1 VSPDARKSSLALVVV
16 TVMIGVL
23 MGVLD
28 AAIVNVA
35 IPTISGNL
43 GAAPDLA
50 AWVATG
56 YTLGMMIVMPL
67 NGWLTARLGQK
78 RYYLA
83 AFGLFTAMSCLCG
96 AAPSIETLIVFRV
109 LQGLGG
115 GALQP
120 IALSILL
127 GSAPANR
134 RSDMVAAFSFASVAP
149 FALGP
154 VVGGYLLDNTDW
166 RMLFYFKIPLCVIG
180 MVLAW
185 VVLADDRVKGAA
197 GPLPWTGLVAMSAML
212 ACAQFVLS
220 TGQRSDWFDSE
231 TIVLFSVLGVAAGAY
246 FLWSQ
251 LRAARPFVNLRIFRT
266 LSFAVGCI
274 ITVVSGF
281 GLYGINLV
289 TPLFFQG
296 PLGLGAYDTG
306 IYLLQGSIA
315 TAVLI
320 PFVGPITRRI
330 DARIVIGAGLA
341 MFAAGAWMMGSLNA
355 DAGYW
360 DIFIPRVL
368 QGLALGLLF
377 VPLVAVTLSQ
387 IAPAF
392 LSDATGVATLVRYL
406 GGNVGIA
413 VLQVLQTRRT
423 VAAADAMAA
432 ATTLAHPAVAGAVS
446 ALGLERTRILLSG
459 MIGANANVV
468 SYLYLFRV
476 SAILFICTVP
486 LLFFLPNVR
495 AARHEPPATDVTE
508 ELVEELEEQELTPAR
523 RPRRNRYVATAR
535 SAAIR
540 RTAVW

>member
-1 VSPDARKSSLALVVV
+1 
-16 TVMIGVL
+16 MIGVL

-43 GAAPDLA
+43 GATADLA

-83 AFGLFTAMSCLCG
+83 AFGLFTVMSLLCG
-96 AAPSIETLIVFRV
+96 AAPTISVLIVFRV
-109 LQGLGG
+109 IQGFGG

-127 GSAPANR
+127 GSAPAER

-154 VVGGYLLDNTDW
+154 VIGGYLLDNSDW
-166 RMLFYFKIPLCVIG
+166 RMLFYFKLPICVLG
-180 MVLAW
+180 LVMAW
-185 VVLADDRVKGAA
+185 FVLADDRVKGAA
-197 GPLPWTGLVAMSAML
+197 GKLHWPSL
-212 ACAQFVLS
+212 AALAITLAALQYVLS
-220 TGQRSDWFDSE
+220 TGQRADWFESG
-231 TIVLFSVLGVAAGAY
+231 TIVAFTVIAIVAAVY
-246 FLWSQ
+246 FVWMQ
-251 LRAARPFVNLRIFRT
+251 LHMARPLVNLGIFRT
-266 LSFAVGCI
+266 VSFSAGCL

-296 PLGLGAYDTG
+296 PLKLPAYDTG
-306 IYLLQGSIA
+306 IFLLQGSIA

-320 PFVGPITRRI
+320 PFVGPLTRRI
-330 DARIVIGAGLA
+330 DARIVIGIGLVT
-341 MFAAGAWMMGSLNA
+341 FAVGAWMMGDLSA

-360 DIFIPRVL
+360 DVFWPRVL
-368 QGLALGLLF
+368 QGLALGALF

-387 IAPAF
+387 ISPAA
-392 LSDATGVATLVRYL
+392 LSDATGMATLVRYL
-406 GGNVGIA
+406 GGNIGIA
-413 VLQVLQTRRT
+413 VLQVLQVRRS

-432 ATTLAHPAVAGAVS
+432 ATTLGHPLVAGAVG
-446 ALGLERTRILLSG
+446 ALGVEHARAMLSG
-459 MIGANANVV
+459 AIAANAATV

-476 SAILFICTVP
+476 SAILFACTIP
-486 LLFFLPNVR
+486 LLFFLPNLR
-495 AARHEPPATDVTE
+495 AARRAPPRADAVD
-508 ELVEELEEQELTPAR
+508 ELVDELEEPVPQGR
-523 RPRRNRYVATAR
+523 RPAGVAT
-535 SAAIR
+535 
-540 RTAVW
+540 

>member
-1 VSPDARKSSLALVVV
+1 MSPARPAPSLVLVVV

-43 GAAPDLA
+43 GATPDLA

-83 AFGLFTAMSCLCG
+83 AFGVFTLMSCLCG
-96 AAPSIETLIVFRV
+96 AAPSIGTLIVFRV
-109 LQGLGG
+109 LQGFGG

-154 VVGGYLLDNTDW
+154 VVGGYLLDNGDW
-166 RMLFYFKIPLCVIG
+166 RMLFYFKVPLCVIG
-180 MVLAW
+180 MILAF
-185 VVLADDRVKGAA
+185 VVLKDDRVKGAGA
-197 GPLPWTGLVAMSAML
+197 PLHWPSLVAMSAML

-220 TGQRSDWFDSE
+220 TGQREDWFDSE
-231 TIVLFSVLGVAAGAY
+231 TIVLFTAVGIASGAY
-246 FLWSQ
+246 FMWSQ
-251 LRAARPFVNLRIFRT
+251 LRAERPFVNLRIFRT
-266 LSFAVGCI
+266 LSFGVGCM

-296 PLGLGAYDTG
+296 PLRLPAFDTG
-306 IYLLQGSIA
+306 IFLLQGSIA

-320 PFVGPITRRI
+320 PFVGPITRRFDVRFI
-330 DARIVIGAGLA
+330 IGAGLVV
-341 MFAAGAWMMGSLNA
+341 FALGAWMMGSLNA

-360 DIFIPRVL
+360 DVFVPRVL

-387 IAPAF
+387 IAPEF
-392 LSDATGVATLVRYL
+392 LSDATGIATLVRYL

-413 VLQVLQTRRT
+413 VLQVLQVRRT

-432 ATTLAHPAVAGAVS
+432 GSTLAHPAIAGAVGT
-446 ALGLERTRILLSG
+446 LGIEQTRAILSG
-459 MIGANANVV
+459 VIAANANVV

-476 SAILFICTVP
+476 SAILFACTVP
-486 LLFFLPNVR
+486 LLLLLPNPR
-495 AARHEPPATDVTE
+495 AARHAAPSGDVNAEFAEEIEEQSEPPPRRV
-508 ELVEELEEQELTPAR
+508 PAR
-523 RPRRNRYVATAR
+523 SPT
-535 SAAIR
+535 
-540 RTAVW
+540 

>member
-1 VSPDARKSSLALVVV
+1 MVVV

-35 IPTISGNL
+35 IPSISGNL
-43 GAAPDLA
+43 GATADLA

-83 AFGLFTAMSCLCG
+83 AFGLFTVMSLLCG
-96 AAPSIETLIVFRV
+96 AAPTIETLIVFRV

-127 GSAPANR
+127 GSAPPER
-134 RSDMVAAFSFASVAP
+134 RGDMVAAFSFASVAP

-154 VVGGYLLDNTDW
+154 VVGGYLLDNSDW
-166 RMLFYFKIPLCVIG
+166 RMLFYFKAPLCAIG

-185 VVLADDRVKGAA
+185 VVLVDDRDARPVAPLDWA
-197 GPLPWTGLVAMSAML
+197 GLFAMSAML

-220 TGQRSDWFDSE
+220 TGQRSDWFDSDAIVIA
-231 TIVLFSVLGVAAGAY
+231 TIVAAAAGVY
-246 FLWSQ
+246 FIWSQ
-251 LRAARPFVNLRIFRT
+251 LRARRPFVNLRIFKT
-266 LSFAVGCI
+266 VSFAAGCG

-296 PLGLGAYDTG
+296 PLRLPAYDTG
-306 IYLLQGSIA
+306 VYLLQGSIA

-330 DARIVIGAGLA
+330 DARIVIGIGLV
-341 MFAAGAWMMGSLNA
+341 MFAAGAWMMGDLNA

-360 DIFIPRVL
+360 DVFVPRVL
-368 QGLALGLLF
+368 QGFALGLLF

-387 IAPAF
+387 IAPQF
-392 LSDATGVATLVRYL
+392 LSDATGIATLVRYL

-413 VLQVLQTRRT
+413 VLQVLQVHRT
-423 VAAADAMAA
+423 VAAADAMASSA
-432 ATTLAHPAVAGAVS
+432 SFGNVAIAGAVS
-446 ALGLERTRILLSG
+446 ALGVDRARAFIAGTIA
-459 MIGANANVV
+459 ANANVV
-468 SYLYLFRV
+468 AYLYLFRV
-476 SAILFICTVP
+476 SAILFLCTVP
-486 LLFFLPNVR
+486 LLFLLPDVR
-495 AARHEPPATDVTE
+495 AARPAAPAPDVNA
-508 ELVEELEEQELTPAR
+508 ELAEELEEAGEPAAS
-523 RPRRNRYVATAR
+523 VSVT
-535 SAAIR
+535 
-540 RTAVW
+540 

>member
-1 VSPDARKSSLALVVV
+1 MTHPARSSPLALVVV

-83 AFGLFTAMSCLCG
+83 AFGLFTVMSCLCG
-96 AAPSIETLIVFRV
+96 AAPTIGTLIVFRV
-109 LQGLGG
+109 LQGFGG

-127 GSAPANR
+127 GSAPAER

-154 VVGGYLLDNTDW
+154 VIGGYLLDNTDW
-166 RMLFYFKIPLCVIG
+166 RMLFYFKVPLCIVG
-180 MVLAW
+180 MILAY
-185 VVLADDRVKGAA
+185 VVLNDDRVKGAA
-197 GPLPWTGLVAMSAML
+197 APLHWPSLAALAAML
-212 ACAQFVLS
+212 ASAQFVLS
-220 TGQRSDWFDSE
+220 TGQREDWFESQ
-231 TIVLFSVLGVAAGAY
+231 TIVLFSFVGLAAGTY
-246 FLWSQ
+246 FVWAQ
-251 LRAARPFVNLRIFRT
+251 LRAARPFVNLRIFGT
-266 LSFAVGCI
+266 ISFAAGCV

-296 PLGLGAYDTG
+296 PLRLPAYDTG
-306 IYLLQGSIA
+306 IFLLQGSIS

-320 PFVGPITRRI
+320 PFVGPITRRV
-330 DARIVIGAGLA
+330 DARIVIGAGLV
-341 MFAAGAWMMGSLNA
+341 MFALGAWMMGSLNA

-360 DIFIPRVL
+360 DIFVPRVL

-377 VPLVAVTLSQ
+377 VPLIAVTLSQ

-392 LSDATGVATLVRYL
+392 LSDATGIATLVRYL

-413 VLQVLQTRRT
+413 VLQVLQVRRT
-423 VAAADAMAA
+423 VSAADAMAA
-432 ATTLAHPAVAGAVS
+432 ASTLAHPAIAGAVG
-446 ALGLERTRILLSG
+446 AIGIERTRALLFG
-459 MIGANANVV
+459 MIAANANVV
-468 SYLYLFRV
+468 AYLYLFRV

-486 LLFFLPNVR
+486 LLFLLPNLRAVR
-495 AARHEPPATDVTE
+495 PAPPSTDVNA
-508 ELVEELEEQELTPAR
+508 ELVDELEEPVSQQRVPAG
-523 RPRRNRYVATAR
+523 VGT
-535 SAAIR
+535 
-540 RTAVW
+540 

>member
-1 VSPDARKSSLALVVV
+1 VTQAARSSSLFLVVV

-83 AFGLFTAMSCLCG
+83 AFGLFTVMSCLCG
-96 AAPSIETLIVFRV
+96 AAPTIGTLIVFRV
-109 LQGLGG
+109 LQGFGG

-127 GSAPANR
+127 GSAPAER

-154 VVGGYLLDNTDW
+154 VIGGYLLDNSDW
-166 RMLFYFKIPLCVIG
+166 RMLFYFKVPLCVVG
-180 MVLAW
+180 MILAY
-185 VVLADDRVKGAA
+185 VVLNDDRVKGASA
-197 GPLPWTGLVAMSAML
+197 PLHWPSLAALATML
-212 ACAQFVLS
+212 ASAQFVLS
-220 TGQRSDWFDSE
+220 TGQREDWFESQ
-231 TIVLFSVLGVAAGAY
+231 TIVLFTIVGLAAGTY
-246 FLWSQ
+246 FIWAQ
-251 LRAARPFVNLRIFRT
+251 LHAKRPFVNLRIFRT
-266 LSFAVGCI
+266 LSFAAGCV

-296 PLGLGAYDTG
+296 PLRLPAYDTG
-306 IYLLQGSIA
+306 IFLLQGSIA

-320 PFVGPITRRI
+320 PFVGPITRRV
-330 DARIVIGAGLA
+330 DARLVIGAGLV
-341 MFAAGAWMMGSLNA
+341 MFAVGAWMMGNLNA

-360 DIFIPRVL
+360 DIFVPRVL
-368 QGLALGLLF
+368 QGVALGLLF
-377 VPLVAVTLSQ
+377 VPLVAVTLAQ
-387 IAPAF
+387 IAPEF
-392 LSDATGVATLVRYL
+392 LSDATGIATLVRYL

-413 VLQVLQTRRT
+413 VLQVLQVRRT
-423 VAAADAMAA
+423 VAVADAMAGA
-432 ATTLAHPAVAGAVS
+432 STLSHPAVAVAVGAF
-446 ALGLERTRILLSG
+446 GLERTRALLAG

-468 SYLYLFRV
+468 AYLYLFRV
-476 SAILFICTVP
+476 SAILFMCTIP
-486 LLFFLPNVR
+486 LLFLLPNLR
-495 AARHEPPATDVTE
+495 AARHAPPRTDVNT
-508 ELVEELEEQELTPAR
+508 ELVEELEEPVPLQRVPAGIG
-523 RPRRNRYVATAR
+523 T
-535 SAAIR
+535 
-540 RTAVW
+540 

>member
-1 VSPDARKSSLALVVV
+1 MASPARSSSLLAVVV

-35 IPTISGNL
+35 IPSISGNL

-83 AFGLFTAMSCLCG
+83 AFGLFTVMSCLCG
-96 AAPSIETLIVFRV
+96 AAPSIEALIVFRV

-127 GSAPANR
+127 GSAPASR

-154 VVGGYLLDNTDW
+154 VIGGYLLDNADW
-166 RMLFYFKIPLCVIG
+166 RMLFFFKLPICVAG

-185 VVLADDRVKGAA
+185 FVLRDDRVKGAA
-197 GPLPWTGLVAMSAML
+197 PPLDWVGLGAMSVML

-220 TGQRSDWFDSE
+220 TGQREDWFESQ
-231 TIVLFSVLGVAAGAY
+231 TIVTFTAVGVLAGVW
-246 FLWSQ
+246 FVWSQ
-251 LRAARPFVNLRIFRT
+251 LRSARPLVNLRIFRT
-266 LSFAVGCI
+266 ASFAVGCV

-296 PLGLGAYDTG
+296 PLRLPAYDTG

-320 PFVGPITRRI
+320 PFVGPITRRF
-330 DARIVIGAGLA
+330 DTRIAIGTGLV
-341 MFAAGAWMMGSLNA
+341 MFAAGAWMMGNLSA

-360 DIFIPRVL
+360 DVFWPRVL

-377 VPLVAVTLSQ
+377 VPLLAATLAQVA
-387 IAPAF
+387 ANA
-392 LSDATGVATLVRYL
+392 LSDATGIATLVRYL

-413 VLQVLQTRRT
+413 VLQVLQVRRT
-423 VAAADAMAA
+423 VDAADAMAA
-432 ATTLAHPAVAGAVS
+432 GTTLDHPAVTSAVN
-446 ALGLERTRILLSG
+446 ALGLEHVRALLAG
-459 MIGANANVV
+459 AIGANANVV
-468 SYLYLFRV
+468 AYLYLFRV
-476 SAILFICTVP
+476 SAILFLCTVP
-486 LLFFLPNVR
+486 LLIFLPNLR
-495 AARHEPPATDVTE
+495 AARPAAPTTDANE
-508 ELVEELEEQELTPAR
+508 ELAEELADTGPERAPA
-523 RPRRNRYVATAR
+523 A
-535 SAAIR
+535 
-540 RTAVW
+540 

>member
-1 VSPDARKSSLALVVV
+1 VSPAARSKSLALVVV

-35 IPTISGNL
+35 VPSISGNL

-83 AFGLFTAMSCLCG
+83 AFGLFTVMSCLCG

-127 GSAPANR
+127 GSAPADR
-134 RSDMVAAFSFASVAP
+134 RGDMVAAFSFASVAP

-154 VVGGYLLDNTDW
+154 VIGGYLLDNSDW
-166 RMLFYFKIPLCVIG
+166 RMLFYFKLPLCLIG
-180 MVLAW
+180 IALAYF
-185 VVLADDRVKGAA
+185 VLADDRVKGAA

-231 TIVLFSVLGVAAGAY
+231 TIVLFTVIGVAAGAY
-246 FLWSQ
+246 FIWSQ
-251 LRAARPFVNLRIFRT
+251 LRAARPFVNLRIFGT
-266 LSFAVGCI
+266 LSFGVGCL

-296 PLGLGAYDTG
+296 PLGLPAYDTG

-320 PFVGPITRRI
+320 PFVGPITRRV
-330 DARIVIGAGLA
+330 DARIVIGVGLV

-360 DIFIPRVL
+360 DIFVPRVL

-377 VPLVAVTLSQ
+377 VPLVAVTLSE
-387 IAPAF
+387 IAPHVI
-392 LSDATGVATLVRYL
+392 SDATGIATLVRYL

-413 VLQVLQTRRT
+413 VLQVMQVRRT

-432 ATTLAHPAVAGAVS
+432 ATTLAHPAVAS
-446 ALGLERTRILLSG
+446 AAHAFGIAHTRALLAG

-476 SAILFICTVP
+476 SAVLFVCTVP

-495 AARHEPPATDVTE
+495 AARHEPPGTDVNE
-508 ELVEELEEQELTPAR
+508 ELAEELEEERATPLGVPAGIG
-523 RPRRNRYVATAR
+523 T
-535 SAAIR
+535 
-540 RTAVW
+540 

>member
-1 VSPDARKSSLALVVV
+1 ML
-16 TVMIGVL
+16 GVL

-35 IPTISGNL
+35 IPSISGNL
-43 GAAPDLA
+43 GATPDLA

-96 AAPSIETLIVFRV
+96 TANGISALIVFRV

-120 IALSILL
+120 IALAILL
-127 GSAPANR
+127 RSASADR

-154 VVGGYLLDNTDW
+154 VIGGYLLDNGDW
-166 RMLFYFKIPLCVIG
+166 RMLFYFKVPLCIAG
-180 MVLAW
+180 IVLAY
-185 VVLADDRVKGAA
+185 VVLEDDRVHGSGAPMQWSSLA
-197 GPLPWTGLVAMSAML
+197 AMSVML
-212 ACAQFVLS
+212 ASLQYVLS
-220 TGQRSDWFDSE
+220 SGQRQDWFESR
-231 TIVLFSVLGVAAGAY
+231 TIVLFTAAAVAAGTY
-246 FLWSQ
+246 FIWSQ

-266 LSFAVGCI
+266 LSFGIGCVV
-274 ITVVSGF
+274 TVVSGF

-296 PLGLGAYDTG
+296 PLGLPAYDTG
-306 IYLLQGSIA
+306 IWLLQGAIS

-320 PFVGPITRRI
+320 PFVGPLTRRV
-330 DARIVIGAGLA
+330 DARIVIGAGLVL
-341 MFAAGAWMMGSLNA
+341 FAAGAWMMGNLNA
-355 DAGYW
+355 DAGFW
-360 DIFIPRVL
+360 DIFVPRVL

-387 IAPAF
+387 IAPER
-392 LSDATGVATLVRYL
+392 LSDATGIATLVRYL

-413 VLQVLQTRRT
+413 ILQVLQVRRA
-423 VAAADAMAA
+423 VAVADTLAAGSTM
-432 ATTLAHPAVAGAVS
+432 AHPAIAGAVHL
-446 ALGLERTRILLSG
+446 LGAARARALLSAS
-459 MIGANANVV
+459 IAANANTV
-468 SYLYLFRV
+468 SYLYLFRI
-476 SAILFICTVP
+476 SAVLFACTVP
-486 LLFFLPNVR
+486 LLFLLPNPR
-495 AARHEPPATDVTE
+495 AARHAPPSGDLNEEVAE
-508 ELVEELEEQELTPAR
+508 ELAEEPAAQ
-523 RPRRNRYVATAR
+523 PQSETAPAYPV
-535 SAAIR
+535 SS
-540 RTAVW
+540 T

>member
-1 VSPDARKSSLALVVV
+1 VTPAGPSRSLALVVV

-35 IPTISGNL
+35 VPTISGNL
-43 GAAPDLA
+43 GATPDLA

-83 AFGLFTAMSCLCG
+83 AFGIFTTMSLLCG
-96 AAPSIETLIVFRV
+96 AAPTIETLIVFRV

-154 VVGGYLLDNTDW
+154 VIGGYLLDNADW
-166 RMLFYFKIPLCVIG
+166 RVLFYFKVPLCVVG
-180 MVLAW
+180 MILAVAVLPNDRPTGEPAPLHW
-185 VVLADDRVKGAA
+185 AGLA
-197 GPLPWTGLVAMSAML
+197 AMAAML

-220 TGQRSDWFDSE
+220 TGQREDWFESQ
-231 TIVLFSVLGVAAGAY
+231 TIVLFTLVGLAAGAY
-246 FLWSQ
+246 FVWSQ
-251 LRAARPFVNLRIFRT
+251 LRSAHPFVNLRIFRT

-296 PLGLGAYDTG
+296 PLGLPAFDTG
-306 IYLLQGSIA
+306 IYLLQGAIA
-315 TAVLI
+315 TAVVV
-320 PFVGPITRRI
+320 PFVGPLTRRI
-330 DARIVIGAGLA
+330 DARIIIGIGLV
-341 MFAAGAWMMGSLNA
+341 MFAAGAWMMGSLSA
-355 DAGYW
+355 GAGYW
-360 DIFIPRVL
+360 DVFVPRVL

-377 VPLVAVTLSQ
+377 VPLVALTLSQ

-392 LSDATGVATLVRYL
+392 LSDATGIATLVRYL

-413 VLQVLQTRRT
+413 VLQVMQVRRA

-432 ATTLAHPAVAGAVS
+432 ASTLAHPAVAGAVS
-446 ALGLERTRILLSG
+446 TFGADHTRALLAGTIA
-459 MIGANANVV
+459 ANANVI

-476 SAILFICTVP
+476 SAIIFVCTVP
-486 LLFFLPNVR
+486 LLFLLPSMH
-495 AARHEPPATDVTE
+495 AARPATPTTDVNE
-508 ELVEELEEQELTPAR
+508 ELAEELEEATP
-523 RPRRNRYVATAR
+523 PRVPAGVGT
-535 SAAIR
+535 
-540 RTAVW
+540 

>member
-1 VSPDARKSSLALVVV
+1 MSRDARKSSLALVVV

-83 AFGLFTAMSCLCG
+83 AFGLFTVMSCLCG

-166 RMLFYFKIPLCVIG
+166 RMLFYFKVPLCVIG

-185 VVLADDRVKGAA
+185 VVLADDRVKGVA
-197 GPLPWTGLVAMSAML
+197 GPLSWTGLVAMSATL

-231 TIVLFSVLGVAAGAY
+231 TIVLFSALGVAAGAY

-296 PLGLGAYDTG
+296 PLRLGAYDTG

-315 TAVLI
+315 TALVI
-320 PFVGPITRRI
+320 PFVGPLTRRM
-330 DARIVIGAGLA
+330 DARIVIGCGLV

-355 DAGYW
+355 DTGYW

-392 LSDATGVATLVRYL
+392 ISDATGIATLVRYL

-432 ATTLAHPAVAGAVS
+432 AATLANPAVARAVS
-446 ALGLERTRILLSG
+446 ALGLGRTRALLAG
-459 MIGANANVV
+459 IVGTNANLV

-476 SAILFICTVP
+476 SAILFLCTVP
-486 LLFFLPNVR
+486 LLLLLPNAR
-495 AARHEPPATDVTE
+495 AARHEPPVTNVTE
-508 ELVEELEEQELTPAR
+508 ELAGELEEQEGTPL
-523 RPRRNRYVATAR
+523 
-535 SAAIR
+535 
-540 RTAVW
+540 AVPAGIGT

>member
-1 VSPDARKSSLALVVV
+1 LTQAARSSSLVLVVV

-23 MGVLD
+23 MGVFD

-83 AFGLFTAMSCLCG
+83 AFGLFTVMSCLCG
-96 AAPSIETLIVFRV
+96 AAPTIGTLIVFRV
-109 LQGLGG
+109 LQGFGG

-127 GSAPANR
+127 GSAPAER

-154 VVGGYLLDNTDW
+154 VIGGYLLDNSDW
-166 RMLFYFKIPLCVIG
+166 RMLFYFKVPLCVVG
-180 MVLAW
+180 MILAY
-185 VVLADDRVKGAA
+185 VVLNDDRVKGASA
-197 GPLPWTGLVAMSAML
+197 PLHWPSLAALATML
-212 ACAQFVLS
+212 ASAQFVLS
-220 TGQRSDWFDSE
+220 TGQREDWFESQ
-231 TIVLFSVLGVAAGAY
+231 TIVLFTIVGLAAGTY
-246 FLWSQ
+246 FIWAQ
-251 LRAARPFVNLRIFRT
+251 LHAKRPFVNLRIFRT
-266 LSFAVGCI
+266 LSFAAGCV

-296 PLGLGAYDTG
+296 PLRLPAYDTG
-306 IYLLQGSIA
+306 IFLLQGSIA

-320 PFVGPITRRI
+320 PFVGPITRRV
-330 DARIVIGAGLA
+330 DARLVIGAGLV
-341 MFAAGAWMMGSLNA
+341 MFAIGAWMMGSLNA

-360 DIFIPRVL
+360 DIFVPRVL
-368 QGLALGLLF
+368 QGVALGLLF
-377 VPLVAVTLSQ
+377 VPLIAVTLAQ
-387 IAPAF
+387 IAPEF
-392 LSDATGVATLVRYL
+392 LSDATGIATLVRYL

-413 VLQVLQTRRT
+413 VLQVLQVRRT
-423 VAAADAMAA
+423 VAVADAMAA
-432 ATTLAHPAVAGAVS
+432 GSTLSHPAVAVAVGAF
-446 ALGLERTRILLSG
+446 GLERTRALLAG
-459 MIGANANVV
+459 MIGANANIVA
-468 SYLYLFRV
+468 YLYLFRV
-476 SAILFICTVP
+476 SAILFICTIP
-486 LLFFLPNVR
+486 LLFLLPNLR
-495 AARHEPPATDVTE
+495 AARHAPPRADVNT
-508 ELVEELEEQELTPAR
+508 ELVEELEEPVPLQRVPAGIG
-523 RPRRNRYVATAR
+523 T
-535 SAAIR
+535 
-540 RTAVW
+540 

>member
-1 VSPDARKSSLALVVV
+1 
-16 TVMIGVL
+16 MIGVL

-43 GAAPDLA
+43 GATPDVA

-78 RYYLA
+78 RYYLG
-83 AFGLFTAMSCLCG
+83 AFGLFTVMSCLCG

-154 VVGGYLLDNTDW
+154 VIGGYLLDNSDW
-166 RMLFYFKIPLCVIG
+166 RMLFYFKLPICVVGII
-180 MVLAW
+180 LAY
-185 VVLADDRVKGAA
+185 VVLSDDRVKGAA
-197 GPLPWTGLVAMSAML
+197 GPLPWPGLLAMSAML

-220 TGQRSDWFDSE
+220 TGQRADWFDSQ
-231 TIVLFSVLGVAAGAY
+231 TIVLFTVLGIVAGTY
-246 FLWSQ
+246 FIWSQ
-251 LRAARPFVNLRIFRT
+251 LRAARPFVNLRIFGT
-266 LSFAVGCI
+266 VSFGVGCL

-296 PLGLGAYDTG
+296 PLALPPYDTG

-330 DARIVIGAGLA
+330 DARIVIGAGLV
-341 MFAAGAWMMGSLNA
+341 MFAVGAWMMGDLTA
-355 DAGYW
+355 EAGYW
-360 DIFIPRVL
+360 DVFIPRVL

-387 IAPAF
+387 IAPQF
-392 LSDATGVATLVRYL
+392 LSDATGIATLVRYL

-413 VLQVLQTRRT
+413 VLQVLQTRRI
-423 VAAADAMAA
+423 VAASDAMAA
-432 ATTLAHPAVAGAVS
+432 TATLAHPAVAGAVH
-446 ALGLERTRILLSG
+446 ALGIERARALLAAT
-459 MIGANANVV
+459 IGANASVV

-476 SAILFICTVP
+476 SAILFMCTVP
-486 LLFFLPNVR
+486 LLFFLPNAR
-495 AARHEPPATDVTE
+495 AAREAPPPTDVNE
-508 ELVEELEEQELTPAR
+508 ELAEELEEETTTPLGVPAGIG
-523 RPRRNRYVATAR
+523 T
-535 SAAIR
+535 
-540 RTAVW
+540 

>member
-1 VSPDARKSSLALVVV
+1 
-16 TVMIGVL
+16 MIGVL

-43 GAAPDLA
+43 GATPDLA

-83 AFGLFTAMSCLCG
+83 AFGLFSIMSLLCG
-96 AAPSIETLIVFRV
+96 AAPTIETLIVFRV
-109 LQGLGG
+109 IQGFGG

-127 GSAPANR
+127 GSAPAER

-154 VVGGYLLDNTDW
+154 VIGGYLLDNTDW
-166 RMLFYFKIPLCVIG
+166 RMLFYFKLPICAFGIV
-180 MVLAW
+180 MAWFVLS
-185 VVLADDRVKGAA
+185 DDRVKGAA
-197 GPLPWTGLVAMSAML
+197 GPLHWPSLAALAAML
-212 ACAQFVLS
+212 ASLQFVLS
-220 TGQRSDWFDSE
+220 TGQRSDWFESD
-231 TIVLFSVLGVAAGAY
+231 TIVFFTIVAVVAGAY
-246 FLWSQ
+246 FIWTQ
-251 LRAARPFVNLRIFRT
+251 LHAKRPLVNLNIFRT
-266 LSFAVGCI
+266 ISFSAGCA

-296 PLGLGAYDTG
+296 PLKLPAFDTG
-306 IYLLQGSIA
+306 IFLLQGSIA

-320 PFVGPITRRI
+320 PFVGPITRRL
-330 DARIVIGAGLA
+330 DARIVIGVGLV
-341 MFAAGAWMMGSLNA
+341 MFAIGAWMMGDLNA

-360 DIFIPRVL
+360 DVFWPRVL
-368 QGLALGLLF
+368 QGVALGLLF
-377 VPLVAVTLSQ
+377 VPLVAVTLAQ
-387 IAPAF
+387 IAPAA
-392 LSDATGVATLVRYL
+392 LSDATGMATLVRYL
-406 GGNVGIA
+406 GGNIGIA
-413 VLQVLQTRRT
+413 VLQVLQVRRG

-432 ATTLAHPAVAGAVS
+432 ASTLSHPAIAAAAGAM
-446 ALGLERTRILLSG
+446 GIGRTRALLSG
-459 MIGANANVV
+459 LIASNANTV

-476 SAILFICTVP
+476 SAILFLCTIP
-486 LLFFLPNVR
+486 LLFLLPNLR
-495 AARHEPPATDVTE
+495 AARPAPPTTDVTE
-508 ELVEELEEQELTPAR
+508 ELAEELEEPVSQGRLPAGI
-523 RPRRNRYVATAR
+523 AT
-535 SAAIR
+535 
-540 RTAVW
+540 

>member
-1 VSPDARKSSLALVVV
+1 VSRAARSPSLVLVVV

-83 AFGLFTAMSCLCG
+83 AFGLFTVMSCLCG

-109 LQGLGG
+109 LQGFGG

-127 GSAPANR
+127 GSAPAER

-166 RMLFYFKIPLCVIG
+166 RMLFYFKLPLCVLG
-180 MVLAW
+180 MILAY
-185 VVLADDRVKGAA
+185 VVLKDDRVKGASA
-197 GPLPWTGLVAMSAML
+197 PLHWPSLAAMGTML

-220 TGQRSDWFDSE
+220 TGQREDWFDSQ
-231 TIVLFSVLGVAAGAY
+231 TIVLFTVIGVAAGAY
-246 FLWSQ
+246 FIWSQ
-251 LRAARPFVNLRIFRT
+251 LRAQRPFVNLRIFRT
-266 LSFAVGCI
+266 VSFAAGCA

-296 PLGLGAYDTG
+296 PLRLPAYDTG
-306 IYLLQGSIA
+306 IFLLQGSIA

-320 PFVGPITRRI
+320 PFVGPITRRF
-330 DARIVIGAGLA
+330 DARVVIGVGLVT
-341 MFAAGAWMMGSLNA
+341 FAVGAWMMGSLNA

-360 DIFIPRVL
+360 DVFLPRVL

-377 VPLVAVTLSQ
+377 VPLVAVTLAQ
-387 IAPAF
+387 IAPEN
-392 LSDATGVATLVRYL
+392 LSDATGIATLVRYL

-413 VLQVLQTRRT
+413 VLQVLQVRRT

-432 ATTLAHPAVAGAVS
+432 GSTLAHPAIAATVG
-446 ALGLERTRILLSG
+446 ALGVERARALLTG
-459 MIGANANVV
+459 MIGADANVV

-476 SAILFICTVP
+476 SAILFVCTVP
-486 LLFFLPNVR
+486 LLFLLPNLR
-495 AARHEPPATDVTE
+495 AARHAPPNADVNE
-508 ELVEELEEQELTPAR
+508 ELAEELESETATPLRVPAG
-523 RPRRNRYVATAR
+523 VGT
-535 SAAIR
+535 
-540 RTAVW
+540 

>member
-1 VSPDARKSSLALVVV
+1 MRPARSSLLLVVV

-43 GAAPDLA
+43 GATADLT

-83 AFGLFTAMSCLCG
+83 AFGLFTVMSLLCG
-96 AAPSIETLIVFRV
+96 AAPTIVTLIVFRV
-109 LQGLGG
+109 IQGFGG

-127 GSAPANR
+127 GSAPAER

-154 VVGGYLLDNTDW
+154 VIGGYLLDNSDW
-166 RMLFYFKIPLCVIG
+166 RMLFYFKLPICVLG
-180 MVLAW
+180 LVMAWFVLS
-185 VVLADDRVKGAA
+185 DDRVKGAA
-197 GPLPWTGLVAMSAML
+197 GKLHWPSL
-212 ACAQFVLS
+212 AALAITLAALQYVLS
-220 TGQRSDWFDSE
+220 TGQRADWFESG
-231 TIVLFSVLGVAAGAY
+231 TITAFTVIAVVAAVS
-246 FLWSQ
+246 FVWMQ
-251 LRAARPFVNLRIFRT
+251 LRMARPLVNLGIFRIV
-266 LSFAVGCI
+266 SFSAGCL

-296 PLGLGAYDTG
+296 PLKLSPYDTG

-315 TAVLI
+315 TALLI
-320 PFVGPITRRI
+320 PFVGPLTRRI
-330 DARIVIGAGLA
+330 DARIIIGIGLVT
-341 MFAAGAWMMGSLNA
+341 FVVGAWIMGDLSA
-355 DAGYW
+355 DAGYA
-360 DIFIPRVL
+360 DIFWPRVL
-368 QGLALGLLF
+368 QGLALGALF
-377 VPLVAVTLSQ
+377 VPLVAVTLAQ
-387 IAPAF
+387 IPPAA
-392 LSDATGVATLVRYL
+392 LSDATGMATLVRYL
-406 GGNVGIA
+406 GGNIGIA
-413 VLQVLQTRRT
+413 VLQVLQVRRS

-432 ATTLAHPAVAGAVS
+432 TATLGHPIVAGAVG
-446 ALGLERTRILLSG
+446 ALGIERARAMLTGVIA
-459 MIGANANVV
+459 ANANTV

-476 SAILFICTVP
+476 SAILFACTIP
-486 LLFFLPNVR
+486 LLFFLPNLR
-495 AARHEPPATDVTE
+495 AARHAPPSAGAVE
-508 ELVEELEEQELTPAR
+508 ELVVELEEPAAQGR
-523 RPRRNRYVATAR
+523 LPAGVAT
-535 SAAIR
+535 S
-540 RTAVW
+540 